1 MESTLK
7 KALRSDEEGRLAALY
22 ELKILDTPKEDRYDR
37 LIRMAIEFF
46 DVPIAFISFLEKE
59 RQWFKAERGLNLN
72 SIPREG
78 SFCNYTIQL
87 REPLIIPDTFK
98 DSRFVDNPYVKGDP
112 HMRFYAGAPLSTPE
126 GYNVGTLC
134 LSDRVPRKLTEAEQ
148 KLLLDLASLAEDQ
161 LNLMDIAKIAKKLRL
176 SYQALDKT
184 KKELEVR
191 NQFIRKAF
199 SSYMSDE
206 LVKSLIESPSDL
218 SIKGEKRKITII
230 FSDLR
235 GFTQLSEVLPAEQV
249 FAALNNYF
257 AQMTNVIEKH
267 GGMVDSFIGDAI
279 MVVFGAP
286 RQSDNDALRAIACA
300 LEMQQ
305 TIKEVNALNKS
316 QGLPELSMGIGIN
329 TGYSVVGNIG
339 SEKRMQY
346 SAIGS
351 PVNLASR
358 IQDLTIGGQVLISEA
373 TRQEAGDSLQLHGN
387 LRVKVK
393 GIASP
398 ITIYDVN
405 GIKGEYNLFL
415 D

>member
-1 MESTLK
+1 MK
-7 KALRSDEEGRLAALY
+7 KERRFDEEGRLAAVY
-22 ELKILDTPKEDRYDR
+22 ELKILDTPKDDRYDR
-37 LIRMAIEFF
+37 IVRLATEIF
-46 DVPIAFISFLEKE
+46 DVPIAYVSILDKD
-59 RQWFKAERGLNLN
+59 RQFFKSEHGLNLEN
-72 SIPREG
+72 IPRLG
-78 SFCNYTIQL
+78 SLCNYTILQSQ
-87 REPLIIPDTFK
+87 PLIVTDTLEDK
-98 DSRFVDNPYVKGDP
+98 RFIDNPYVTGDP
-112 HMRFYAGAPLSTPE
+112 HMRFYAGVPLSTPE

-134 LSDRVPRKLTEAEQ
+134 LSDRIPRQLNPAMHDF
-148 KLLLDLASLAEDQ
+148 LIDLAALAEDQ
-161 LNLMDIAKIAKKLRL
+161 LNLVDITQIAKKLRTTNL
-176 SYQALDKT
+176 ALQKT
-184 KKELEVR
+184 KKALQVR
-191 NQFIRKAF
+191 NTFIRKAF
-199 SSYMSDE
+199 SSYMSDD
-206 LVKSLIESPSDL
+206 LVNSLINSPSEL
-218 SIKGEKRKITII
+218 SVKGEKRKLTII

-235 GFTQLSEVLPAEQV
+235 GFTQLSEALPAEQV

-286 RQSDNDALRAIACA
+286 RHTDNDALRATACA
-300 LEMQQ
+300 VEMQL
-305 TIKEVNALNKS
+305 TINAVNALNKE
-316 QGLPELSMGIGIN
+316 QGLPELSMGIGVN
-329 TGYSVVGNIG
+329 TGFAVVGNIG

-373 TRQEAGDSLQLHGN
+373 TRQEAGDDLQTNGH

-405 GIKGEYNLFL
+405 GVKGDYDLFL
-415 D
+415 